1 MGDAAEEAVTE
12 IPPEAGH
19 TKRQLSLPGRSTGFS
34 ISGKLNR
41 SVGPGPGTGLD
52 KGCIVLYRMSMGFH
66 TKDVS
71 IIGGSAAGCYTA
83 YLLARRGVKVRL
95 FEAAERIDPTP
106 RSLIV
111 TDYIEDLLGPVAQ
124 NAVINKI
131 RRFELFTDGRVATVT
146 LHKPDWVIERNKLI
160 KELSE
165 KAKAYGAQVLTGRR
179 FLGLK
184 PNGSVLRLA
193 VSVRGDSR
201 PAEETA
207 EIVVGADRTPPTL
220 PLIQAVVDLPEDLSP
235 DTTRVWFIPNE
246 TPYFFWLMPHSAS
259 QGVLGLIGAPA
270 SDTKVCIERFLEK
283 RGLRAIAFQSALI
296 PDYTEW
302 RSNHRKVGDG
312 DVYLVGDAAAHVKVS
327 TVGGVVT
334 GLRGA
339 LGTTQAMMNG
349 GASRELDA
357 LRQELNRHRLIR
369 RMLNRFGEAEYAR
382 LIDLLT
388 PKAIRSLGH
397 FNRDEAHR
405 LLRRVTLDQPRF
417 LLLAL
422 KGLLPTSSWLSAA
435 AFRRLTGKQN

>member
-1 MGDAAEEAVTE
+1 
-12 IPPEAGH
+12 
-19 TKRQLSLPGRSTGFS
+19 
-34 ISGKLNR
+34 
-41 SVGPGPGTGLD
+41 
-52 KGCIVLYRMSMGFH
+52 MSMGFH

-71 IIGGSAAGCYTA
+71 IIGGSAAGCFTA
-83 YLLARRGVKVRL
+83 YLLARQGVKVRL

-131 RRFELFTDGRVATVT
+131 RRFELFTDGRVATVM
-146 LHKPDWVIERNKLI
+146 LRKPDLVIERNKLI

-165 KAKAYGAQVLTGRR
+165 KAKAYGAQILTGRR

-184 PNGSVLRLA
+184 PNGSVLRFA
-193 VSVRGDSR
+193 VSVRGETR

-207 EIVVGADRTPPTL
+207 EAVVGADGTFSKVAKDMGFRTPSTL

-235 DTTRVWFIPNE
+235 DTTRVWFVPNE
-246 TPYFFWLMPHSAS
+246 TPYFFWLIPHSAS

-283 RGLRAIAFQSALI
+283 RGLRAITFQSALI

-302 RSNHRKVGDG
+302 QSNHRKVGGG

-349 GASRELDA
+349 GVSRELDA
-357 LRQELNRHRLIR
+357 LRQELNQHRLIR
-369 RMLNRFGEAEYAR
+369 KVLNRFGEAEYAR

-405 LLRRVTLDQPRF
+405 LLRRVILEQPRF

-422 KGLLPTSSWLSAA
+422 KGLLPTSSRLIAA
-435 AFRRLTGKQN
+435 ALRRRTSRQN

>member
-1 MGDAAEEAVTE
+1 
-12 IPPEAGH
+12 
-19 TKRQLSLPGRSTGFS
+19 
-34 ISGKLNR
+34 
-41 SVGPGPGTGLD
+41 
-52 KGCIVLYRMSMGFH
+52 MGFH

-83 YLLARRGVKVRL
+83 YLLARQGVKVRL

-111 TDYIEDLLGPVAQ
+111 TDYIEDLLGTVAQ

-146 LHKPDWVIERNKLI
+146 LRKPDLVIERKKLI

-165 KAKAYGAQVLTGRR
+165 SARAYGAQILTGRR

-184 PNGSVLRLA
+184 TNGSTLRFA
-193 VSVRGDSR
+193 VSVSGDTR

-207 EIVVGADRTPPTL
+207 EIVVGADGTFSKVATDVGFRTPPTL

-246 TPYFFWLMPHSAS
+246 TPYFFWLIPHSAS

-270 SDTKVCIERFLEK
+270 CDTEVCIERFLEK
-283 RGLRAIAFQSALI
+283 RGLRGIAFQSALI

-302 RSNHRKVGDG
+302 RPNHRKVGG
-312 DVYLVGDAAAHVKVS
+312 ADVYLVGDAAVHVKVS

-349 GASRELDA
+349 GVSRELDA

-369 RMLNRFGEAEYAR
+369 KVLNSFGEADYAR

-388 PKAIRSLGH
+388 PRAIRSLGH

-405 LLRRVTLDQPRF
+405 LLRRVTLEQPRF

-422 KGLLPTSSWLSAA
+422 KGLLPTSSWPSSA
-435 AFRRLTGKQN
+435 AFRRLISKQN